1 MPRRS
6 CPKKARRSK
15 SKRQRRSRSM
25 RRYRGKHNPVR
36 YRASEIETNVVNAL
50 KEIESVENATIE
62 TIGTLDHKPRTDPVG
77 RFFDVLAVD
86 GKSRQKALDRLEAA
100 DAALS
105 DPETRARAEAA
116 WERVSQA
123 PEIGQQAIAA
133 SRVITPDIYVVKC
146 VTVTF
151 KEWSIN
157 PRPQD
162 VIRVIEEGG
171 LAVFD
176 TTREINNNDMRIF
189 CYVDKVAGE
198 GEYEM

>member
-1 MPRRS
+1 
-6 CPKKARRSK
+6 
-15 SKRQRRSRSM
+15 M

-36 YRASEIETNVVNAL
+36 YRASYIETNVVNAL
-50 KEIESVENATIE
+50 KKIESVENATIE

-77 RFFDVLAVD
+77 RVSDVLAVD

-123 PEIGQQAIAA
+123 PVRGQQAIAA
-133 SRVITPDIYVVKC
+133 SRDITPGNYVIKC

-151 KEWSIN
+151 NEWPIN
-157 PRPQD
+157 SRPQD
-162 VIRVIEEGG
+162 VIGVIEEGG

-176 TTREINNNDMRIF
+176 TARERNNNDMRIF
-189 CYVDKVAGE
+189 CYVDNVAGE